1 MVFGLWLV
9 FRKAQAAI
17 KTNKVCDLAPGPA
30 RIEDATPAA
39 GPGGTR
45 NEFPTNTKTVLSF

>member
-17 KTNKVCDLAPGPA
+17 KTNKVCDLAPG
-30 RIEDATPAA
+30 A
-39 GPGGTR
+39 GSRYKCDPRSRPGR
-45 NEFPTNTKTVLSF
+45 DQK

>member
-39 GPGGTR
+39 GPG
-45 NEFPTNTKTVLSF
+45 ECL